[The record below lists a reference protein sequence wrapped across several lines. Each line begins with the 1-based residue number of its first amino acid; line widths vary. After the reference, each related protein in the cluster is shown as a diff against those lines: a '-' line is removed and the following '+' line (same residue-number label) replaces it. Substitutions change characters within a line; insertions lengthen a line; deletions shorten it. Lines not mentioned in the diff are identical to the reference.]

1 MREKF
6 YQHLTIT
13 FEQKHVDTF
22 IRYCRKVLADNGK
35 QLKYVSQLTQEY
47 CQHTPIW
54 WYTCKYFLYSML
66 SRGLRTMN
74 ADLMIKL
81 GFFISNLYR
90 HIAQFTSYR
99 ADKNVIV

>member
-1 MREKF
+1 
-6 YQHLTIT
+6 
-13 FEQKHVDTF
+13 
-22 IRYCRKVLADNGK
+22 
-35 QLKYVSQLTQEY
+35 
-47 CQHTPIW
+47 
-54 WYTCKYFLYSML
+54 ML